1 MLLYNLLKFVYIQIS
16 YFKIKYFV
24 WKVHLNSSF
33 KNIFKKLHQLS
44 KEDVA
49 LRALRILLNVL
60 NVYFTTT
67 FSLIFLFMECSLSKA
82 E

>member
-24 WKVHLNSSF
+24 WKVHLKNSF
-33 KNIFKKLHQLS
+33 KNLLKKLHQLS

-49 LRALRILLNVL
+49 LSALRVLLNV
-60 NVYFTTT
+60 
-67 FSLIFLFMECSLSKA
+67 
-82 E
+82 